1 MNTTVPRQ
9 DEEPTLRKG
18 DLLLAIGN
26 GLFLSHPIVEDEI
39 VVGRDASCDFVI
51 DHASLSRRHAIVRI
65 ATPPTVQDLGSTNG
79 TLVRGTLVRSGDPVP
94 LVDQVGFQIGPFS
107 FVVVSRTGS
116 ANPSVSGRNALRIED
131 PTPTGVPSL
140 VRDFA
145 KSNASV
151 LVVGETGAG
160 KEVLASTVHAL
171 SERTGDFVQ
180 VNCAALTETLLE
192 SELFGHERGAFT
204 GAVAQKVG
212 LIEAAAGGTV
222 FLDEIGEVPLTVQ
235 AKLLRAIERREVLR
249 LGSTRPI
256 QIDVRFIAA
265 TNRDLAVEV
274 GAGRFR
280 ADLFYRLDG
289 VTLLIPPLRERRG
302 AIVPLAMTFL
312 AAARPTAKLTSAAMV
327 ALEAHSW
334 PGNVRELKAVLER
347 AIVLCRGRDIDAT
360 HLAFSPTAHVATTP
374 ALPTDPQAAERARIV
389 DALERCAGNQSRAAA
404 LLGISRTT
412 LVTKLRL
419 FDIARPHAKP
429 R

>member
-1 MNTTVPRQ
+1 MDTTAPRA
-9 DEEPTLRKG
+9 EEGTTIRRG

-26 GLFLSHPIVEDEI
+26 GLFLSHTITSDEI
-39 VVGRDASCDFVI
+39 VIGRDAACDFVV
-51 DHASLSRRHAIVRI
+51 DHSSLSRRHAIVRI
-65 ATPPTVQDLGSTNG
+65 ATPPSVQDLASTNG
-79 TLVRGTLVRSGDPVP
+79 TLVRGSLIHGGEPVP

-107 FVVVSRTGS
+107 FVVVSRS
-116 ANPSVSGRNALRIED
+116 NAANPSVSGRSALAVED
-131 PTPTGVPSL
+131 PTPTGVPGL

-145 KSNASV
+145 MTNASV
-151 LVVGETGAG
+151 LIVGETGVG

-171 SERTGDFVQ
+171 SRRTGDLVQ
-180 VNCAALTETLLE
+180 VNCAALAETLLE

-222 FLDEIGEVPLTVQ
+222 FLDEIGEVPLTIQ

-249 LGSTRPI
+249 LGSTRPM

-265 TNRDLAVEV
+265 TNRDLAAEV
-274 GAGRFR
+274 AGGRFR

-289 VTLLIPPLRERRG
+289 VTLKIPPLRARRG
-302 AIVPLAMTFL
+302 AIVPLALEFI
-312 AAARPTAKLTSAAMV
+312 AAVRPDAKLTAAAAA
-327 ALEAHSW
+327 ALEQNPW
-334 PGNVRELKAVLER
+334 PGNVRELKAVVER
-347 AIVLCRGRDIDAT
+347 AIVLARGGDIDAKHFT
-360 HLAFSPTAHVATTP
+360 FSLTAGAKSPGPET
-374 ALPTDPQAAERARIV
+374 AEAAERARIV
-389 DALERCAGNQSRAAA
+389 DALERCAGNQSRAAE

-419 FDIARPHAKP
+419 YDIARPHAKK